1 MLNHIVLMG
10 RLTAD
15 PELRRTGNGTAVATF
30 TLAVDRDFGSKA
42 NGDKEVDFIDCAAWR
57 GTAEFISKYFSKG
70 QMAVVSGRLQIRTWE
85 GKKGNKQRTAEVVAE
100 SVYFGEPKRSGG
112 AGYNRDRGYH
122 MDDGTEERTPWED
135 GADELPM

>member
-42 NGDKEVDFIDCAAWR
+42 NGDKEVDFIDCVAWR
-57 GTAEFISKYFSKG
+57 GTA
-70 QMAVVSGRLQIRTWE
+70 
-85 GKKGNKQRTAEVVAE
+85 
-100 SVYFGEPKRSGG
+100 
-112 AGYNRDRGYH
+112 
-122 MDDGTEERTPWED
+122 
-135 GADELPM
+135 